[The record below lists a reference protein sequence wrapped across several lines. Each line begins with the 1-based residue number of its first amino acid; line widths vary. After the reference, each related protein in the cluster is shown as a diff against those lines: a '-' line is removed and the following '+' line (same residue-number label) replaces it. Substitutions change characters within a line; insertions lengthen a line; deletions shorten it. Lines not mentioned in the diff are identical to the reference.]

1 ETRLV
6 TCLLPNVPAPHG
18 RPATGRPQAGLD
30 FAAWGFLGICG
41 DSWGCGKMEC
51 TGVHPCAETLKT
63 PTSQVVRQW
72 GLLRSSP
79 HWRTAR
85 LDRLELGGRAVGQ
98 RRVQALAVVD
108 LLDESADR
116 RLCRGEVAIG
126 AAVDLLLLQGS
137 HEAL

>member
-1 ETRLV
+1 RRRAGGGGAGHHRAARADSRARGGAGAAVSLDARAGVPLARHTPGG
-6 TCLLPNVPAPHG
+6 LLMS
-18 RPATGRPQAGLD
+18 
-30 FAAWGFLGICG
+30 F
-41 DSWGCGKMEC
+41 
-51 TGVHPCAETLKT
+51 GVHPCAETLKT

-98 RRVQALAVVD
+98 RRVQALAIVD

-116 RLCRGEVAIG
+116 RLCRGEVA
-126 AAVDLLLLQGS
+126 
-137 HEAL
+137 

>member
-1 ETRLV
+1 MLR
-6 TCLLPNVPAPHG
+6 PG
-18 RPATGRPQAGLD
+18 RSRAGGL
-30 FAAWGFLGICG
+30 
-41 DSWGCGKMEC
+41 
-51 TGVHPCAETLKT
+51 HPCAETLKT
-63 PTSQVVRQW
+63 PTSQVVHQW

-98 RRVQALAVVD
+98 RRVQALAIVD

-137 HEAL
+137 HEALRHGVVVGTACPAHARLDAMRGQPGDIVAAGVLDAAV